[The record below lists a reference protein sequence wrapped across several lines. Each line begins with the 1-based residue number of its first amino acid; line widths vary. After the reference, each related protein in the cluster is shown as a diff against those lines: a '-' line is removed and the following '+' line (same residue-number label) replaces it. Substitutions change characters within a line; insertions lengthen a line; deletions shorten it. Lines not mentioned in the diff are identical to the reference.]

1 MIKECFH
8 CCNLYGYST
17 LVQGDKKEFLLILQ
31 DYGVSDIFD
40 YMNKYKYWT
49 PFENKELTGYHYKND
64 GVYYSYTLEREEKM
78 KITSGIC
85 DAIEELHNKNIVH
98 SDLKLENMIY
108 DSKENIVRLI
118 DFGCSCYLKTD
129 SYCYSDE
136 NMGTMGYMS
145 EDISYGH
152 ITKRGDIYSLGVL
165 LLELWLGDIWLKDI
179 EEGTDESD
187 SCYNEV
193 MYGLTRLREIE
204 PELSKIIKSCVSK
217 EIKDR
222 PFIKTVK
229 RRVSKIK

>member
-1 MIKECFH
+1 
-8 CCNLYGYST
+8 
-17 LVQGDKKEFLLILQ
+17 
-31 DYGVSDIFD
+31 
-40 YMNKYKYWT
+40 
-49 PFENKELTGYHYKND
+49 
-64 GVYYSYTLEREEKM
+64 M
-78 KITSGIC
+78 KITRGIC
-85 DAIEELHNKNIVH
+85 EAIEELHNKNIVH

-108 DSKENIVRLI
+108 DPKENIVRLI
-118 DFGCSCYLKTD
+118 DFGCSCYLKTE

-145 EDISYGH
+145 DDISDGH

-179 EEGTDESD
+179 EEGLEQSE

-193 MYGLTRLREIE
+193 LDGLKRLRESE
-204 PELSKIIKSCVSK
+204 PELSKIIKICISK

-229 RRVSKIK
+229 RRINKIKMIY